1 MKQKFEQALNKFIT
15 IVEKGGNALPHPAA
29 LFGIIALIT
38 LVISA
43 IGHWLGWEGVN
54 PASGEMIRV
63 VNLISVEGLH
73 RIMLQMVDNYTSF
86 APLGI
91 VMVAMLGIG
100 IAESS
105 GLIKTAVNALMIK
118 APRKSVTFIIIF
130 TGIMSNVASD
140 IG

>member
-130 TGIMSNVASD
+130 K
-140 IG
+140 IGRAHV